1 MCFCT
6 LNHVYQATTVLQNF
20 QCISELGNKGYM
32 RQRNKKKSTSY
43 LDFSIFHY
51 FKLTLKETF
60 FLTCFCKLSHIYQA
74 TTVLQNFQCILEL
87 GNESKTIDPEPK

>member
-1 MCFCT
+1 
-6 LNHVYQATTVLQNF
+6 
-20 QCISELGNKGYM
+20 M

-60 FLTCFCKLSHIYQA
+60 FFNVLLQTEPIYQA